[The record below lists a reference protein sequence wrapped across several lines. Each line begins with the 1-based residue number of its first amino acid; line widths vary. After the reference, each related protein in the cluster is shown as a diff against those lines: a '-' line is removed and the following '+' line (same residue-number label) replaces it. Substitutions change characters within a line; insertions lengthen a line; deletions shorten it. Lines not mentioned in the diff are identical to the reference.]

1 MKRILIPIVS
11 VLAICSVTHAQSGCT
26 GDISGDGQV
35 NGVDLALV
43 LTSWGP
49 CTSGAAIS
57 GVFPQSGST
66 AGGTP
71 IAIVGVDL
79 GATAS
84 VTIGG
89 VAVQSFTVVSPTVV
103 TAVTPAG
110 GIGAKTL
117 ALRNAQGQQIAAA
130 SFAYFTTSLPWGTVL
145 EQLPDPTVVTDAA
158 LRTAIVATGLPWRM
172 RDNGTGIEMLL
183 VPPGTFAMGCSPSS
197 VYGCDFPE
205 GPVHPVTLTSPYY
218 MGRFEV
224 TQAQWTAVMGGNP
237 SEFQGSADSPLRP
250 VERVSWND
258 AVMFLSATALRFP
271 TEAEWERA
279 YRAGTTTA
287 FHSGAGFSDGTN
299 DDALVGAIGWF
310 GPNSAFQ
317 THAVGGKNA
326 NSLGLHDMAGNV
338 WEWVQDRFAS
348 DYYSSSP
355 AIDPP
360 GPTDGATRVQRGGS
374 RDDRVTMNLRASF
387 RIGRQPTVTGSN
399 LGFRVARN
407 P

>member
-1 MKRILIPIVS
+1 MRHILIPIVS

-110 GIGAKTL
+110 SVGAKSL
-117 ALRNAQGQQIAAA
+117 ALRNSQGQQIASAP
-130 SFAYFTTSLPWGTVL
+130 FAYFATSVPWGSVL
-145 EQLPDPTVVTDAA
+145 EQQPDPTVITNPP
-158 LRTAIVATGLPWRM
+158 LRNAIIATGMPWRV
-172 RDNGTGIEMLL
+172 RDNATSIEMLL
-183 VPPGTFAMGCSPSS
+183 VPPGTFGMGAGADVADPHWQEL
-197 VYGCDFPE
+197 PQ
-205 GPVHPVTLTSPYY
+205 HQVTLTRAYY
-218 MGRFEV
+218 ISRTEV
-224 TQAQWTAVMGGNP
+224 TQAQWVARMGSNP
-237 SEFQGSADSPLRP
+237 AYFQPPNIPSSNLNLPI
-250 VERVSWND
+250 ESVSWD
-258 AVMFLSATALRFP
+258 SVHQFLAGTGLRLP
-271 TEAEWERA
+271 TEAEWEFA
-279 YRAGTTTA
+279 YRGGTTTA
-287 FHSGAGFSDGTN
+287 FHGAAPFPNGTA
-299 DDALVGAIGWF
+299 DEAWAPQIAWIGV
-310 GPNSAFQ
+310 NSAGR
-317 THAVGGKNA
+317 THPVGEKFA
-326 NSLGLHDMAGNV
+326 NGLGLRDMGGNV
-338 WEWVQDRFAS
+338 WEFCEDLF
-348 DYYSSSP
+348 DGYSAKP
-355 AIDPP
+355 QTDPT
-360 GPTDGATRVQRGGS
+360 GPEQGGPVVRGGAYHDEAI
-374 RDDRVTMNLRASF
+374 RARASM
-387 RIGRQPTVTGSN
+387 RGPVLSWEVYAHV
-399 LGFRVARN
+399 GFRVARN